1 MTFPAPSATMNPA
14 GGLSDGQRTTI
25 TASGF
30 HPFTGIQVLACAG
43 TVASPPKDAQSCEGV
58 TLDSSGYTDGNGRYR
73 NAPGDPTG
81 DTAGYR
87 VTLLPSAEFKT
98 VSIHCGPA
106 DPCVLYVGEQFT
118 DFSKPHTF
126 VTMAFKGAV
135 TPGSGGRAGAA
146 PATGVEAGLGAVL
159 VTLAA
164 VSMLV
169 RRSRR
174 KGAQLQPRLDTP

>member
-1 MTFPAPSATMNPA
+1 MSSPAPSATMVPTV
-14 GGLSDGQRTTI
+14 GLTDGQRTTI

-43 TVASPPKDAQSCEGV
+43 TIPNPPKDAQSCEGV
-58 TLDSSGYTDGNGRYR
+58 TLDSSGYTDGNGNYR

-87 VTLLPSAEFKT
+87 VAVLPSAQFKT

-118 DFSKPHTF
+118 DFSRPHTF
-126 VTMAFKGAV
+126 VPMVFKGTAPAGPSRG
-135 TPGSGGRAGAA
+135 TGAA
-146 PATGVEAGLGAVL
+146 LEGGLGVLLVVAAAGAVL
-159 VTLAA
+159 AQRRRRRAA
-164 VSMLV
+164 RL
-169 RRSRR
+169 RP
-174 KGAQLQPRLDTP
+174 GLDTP

>member
-1 MTFPAPSATMNPA
+1 MIPA
-14 GGLSDGQRTTI
+14 GGLTDGQRTTI

-43 TVASPPKDAQSCEGV
+43 TVANPPKDAQSCEGV
-58 TLDSSGYTDGNGRYR
+58 TLDSSGYTDGNGNYR

-87 VTLLPSAEFKT
+87 VAVLPSPEFKT

-126 VTMAFKGAV
+126 LPMAFKGAV
-135 TPGSGGRAGAA
+135 APAPARGAA
-146 PATGVEAGLGAVL
+146 AGSAMGLEAGLGTVL
-159 VTLAA
+159 LALAA
-164 VSMLV
+164 GSLLV
-169 RRSRR
+169 RRRR
-174 KGAQLQPRLDTP
+174 RRAARLVPGLDTP

>member
-1 MTFPAPSATMNPA
+1 MSSPAPSATMVPTV
-14 GGLSDGQRTTI
+14 GLTDGQRTTI

-43 TVASPPKDAQSCEGV
+43 TISNPPKDAQSCEGV
-58 TLDSSGYTDGNGRYR
+58 TLDSSGYTDANGNYR

-87 VTLLPSAEFKT
+87 VAVLPSAEFKT

-118 DFSKPHTF
+118 DFARPHTF
-126 VTMAFKGAV
+126 VPMAFKGAPA
-135 TPGSGGRAGAA
+135 PGDAAG
-146 PATGVEAGLGAVL
+146 PATGFETGLGAIL
-159 VTLAA
+159 VVLAA
-164 VSMLV
+164 VSVAV
-169 RRSRR
+169 RRRR
-174 KGAQLQPRLDTP
+174 RRAARLLPGLDTP